1 MRPTGAQS
9 TSRQPTKSAPHHARY
24 NDGDGAPANHEAT
37 ETPRTAGAT
46 GIRRNGFGNPTEET
60 LTPRSR

>member
-9 TSRQPTKSAPHHARY
+9 TSRQQTKSAPQHARY
-24 NDGDGAPANHEAT
+24 NDGGGAPANHEAT

-46 GIRRNGFGNPTEET
+46 DTRRNGFGYLTEET